1 MGQGSRIP
9 RFSGHAVFLALVDL
23 ASNFEANSNYK
34 DVQDPAIT
42 VKMPLM
48 DSDDVLLIWT
58 TTPWTLP
65 SNLAIA
71 VGTDID
77 YVRAQKPQDDTVYIV
92 AEALAKKVLGK
103 KVQILETFKG
113 SDLVGKQYKPLF
125 SYFEDRRAEGAFHV
139 ISSGHVT
146 TSDGTGLVHM
156 APDFGEDDFNACR
169 ANGINILA
177 ICR

>member
-1 MGQGSRIP
+1 MST
-9 RFSGHAVFLALVDL
+9 SL
-23 ASNFEANSNYK
+23 SNFEANSNYK

-42 VKMPLM
+42 AKMPLV

-77 YVRAQKPQDDTVYIV
+77 YVRAQKPEDDTVYIV

-103 KVQILETFKG
+103 KVQILETIQRF
-113 SDLVGKQYKPLF
+113 
-125 SYFEDRRAEGAFHV
+125 
-139 ISSGHVT
+139 
-146 TSDGTGLVHM
+146 
-156 APDFGEDDFNACR
+156 
-169 ANGINILA
+169 
-177 ICR
+177 